1 MKIKIQKKIFAFGIL
16 ISALPIAI
24 TSSLFLLNNVRPN
37 ETNTFNNA
45 IESKIDNTISTY
57 SLGTTTETKST
68 YTFLPNDQIP
78 WANTKKADEISSE
91 EIKSILIP
99 SNIDAI
105 FHVEIKSI
113 NLLDGIITFELIQ
126 TIRTF
131 TDGKVTKTENQKINA
146 GSGSGSGTNWTTPTG
161 LIVADKYHFEW
172 RSNQDIGLFLKD
184 TNLKPSQL
192 TKEIVIGEL
201 IKSGGNFKL
210 PDPNNISVAF
220 SDVSSNSRS
229 QFGVVKVVIS
239 FSNTQSNSWINN
251 TAPTEQQRTLILR
264 GMNNDSGQKVVM
276 NFSQLKTSSN
286 IGGITIQNKDIFGN
300 VLLANENI
308 IGDLYP
314 SEFVSLDNGNIFSLI
329 NMFQKGTYL
338 QAGSK
343 LIDLVYMGASISD
356 NNFATTTG
364 IDPTTVS
371 QLGLYNIISEPNDL
385 DGSLKL
391 VYEYKYYDVFSN
403 SVLDQSSSQ
412 IFAPKTFKVNPDTN
426 KSLVF
431 SWKTNTDIQTL
442 GSSYDIINSY
452 FNTINNANLSS
463 NEKENFKINYAN
475 NFFIGSNDVYAKT
488 DRKFD
493 IEYKGGTKVVNGA
506 YVPSSQTS
514 SDYNQIKVTI
524 TFNSWNGYIY
534 EENNVKKDGYKT
546 SIIYTMPSYQ
556 YSSGTVIW
564 KKNDSIND
572 LLTKLPSEIAY
583 DISKRNI
590 DLNRF
595 FTTSGLSNIQTIVLP
610 NDSLGSLN
618 FKIIGNANNTTQT
631 YQNVFVGFSSNNIG
645 SNVIQFGWAPQIGL
659 PKELLNKTVNEVTD
673 EEIMNYFI
681 SNNPLFQSGIISQK
695 DISVMPD
702 VASNSIYIKVTFDF
716 YNQDL
721 AVVGNQTFYTQMV
734 GFKKIN
740 IENIIEVKEPL
751 NLTLILS
758 VSLAALT
765 ALPLLIYFIV
775 VLTKFIKYA
784 QSKKKKEGK

>member
-210 PDPNNISVAF
+210 PDPNNISVTF

-239 FSNTQSNSWINN
+239 FSNIQANSWINN
-251 TAPTEQQRTLILR
+251 TVPTEQQRTLILR

-286 IGGITIQNKDIFGN
+286 IG
-300 VLLANENI
+300 
-308 IGDLYP
+308 
-314 SEFVSLDNGNIFSLI
+314 
-329 NMFQKGTYL
+329 
-338 QAGSK
+338 
-343 LIDLVYMGASISD
+343 
-356 NNFATTTG
+356 
-364 IDPTTVS
+364 
-371 QLGLYNIISEPNDL
+371 
-385 DGSLKL
+385 
-391 VYEYKYYDVFSN
+391 
-403 SVLDQSSSQ
+403 
-412 IFAPKTFKVNPDTN
+412 
-426 KSLVF
+426 
-431 SWKTNTDIQTL
+431 
-442 GSSYDIINSY
+442 
-452 FNTINNANLSS
+452 
-463 NEKENFKINYAN
+463 
-475 NFFIGSNDVYAKT
+475 
-488 DRKFD
+488 
-493 IEYKGGTKVVNGA
+493 
-506 YVPSSQTS
+506 
-514 SDYNQIKVTI
+514 
-524 TFNSWNGYIY
+524 
-534 EENNVKKDGYKT
+534 
-546 SIIYTMPSYQ
+546 
-556 YSSGTVIW
+556 
-564 KKNDSIND
+564 
-572 LLTKLPSEIAY
+572 
-583 DISKRNI
+583 
-590 DLNRF
+590 
-595 FTTSGLSNIQTIVLP
+595 
-610 NDSLGSLN
+610 
-618 FKIIGNANNTTQT
+618 
-631 YQNVFVGFSSNNIG
+631 
-645 SNVIQFGWAPQIGL
+645 
-659 PKELLNKTVNEVTD
+659 
-673 EEIMNYFI
+673 
-681 SNNPLFQSGIISQK
+681 
-695 DISVMPD
+695 
-702 VASNSIYIKVTFDF
+702 
-716 YNQDL
+716 
-721 AVVGNQTFYTQMV
+721 
-734 GFKKIN
+734 
-740 IENIIEVKEPL
+740 
-751 NLTLILS
+751 
-758 VSLAALT
+758 
-765 ALPLLIYFIV
+765 
-775 VLTKFIKYA
+775 
-784 QSKKKKEGK
+784 